1 MKRTIGISGMLLMV
15 ACTTTVEECKAK
27 RPNIIIAISDDQSFA
42 HTSFAG
48 CTFVRTPAF
57 DRVAR
62 EGIYFSNCIAGS
74 PGCAPSRSSLVTGR
88 HHWQNEQSG
97 QHFSGWLDKYVPFV
111 DLLSDNGYL
120 TGYTGKGVGPFQY
133 HRNHIEEDS
142 FRIEN
147 AAGKEFNQ
155 LAYDAAEKE
164 TTGLSSIDYYGN
176 FKAFMSG
183 RKDDQPFYFW
193 YGGYEPHRVYEKGAW
208 KRSGKKLEDVQVPAF
223 LPDTEEIRGD
233 LLDYAM
239 EIEWFDKQLL
249 KMINY
254 LEEIGELENTIIIV
268 TSDNG
273 MPFPRAKAL
282 CIEYGIHVPLAIRY
296 PQKFSGGRVVE
307 DVVSFI
313 DFAPTILEL
322 TETTADGMMPVTG
335 KSLVKV
341 LTSDKDG
348 MVDLS
353 RQFAFS
359 GRERHSSS
367 RWKNLGYPQRAI
379 RNNDFL
385 YVWNMKP
392 DRWPAGAPQRLNP
405 DQENELLPLYG
416 IDEQGKHH
424 SDWAFTD
431 VDGSPAKSYIVEHF
445 EEKEV
450 RPFFDLAFEKQPEE
464 MLYNIKEDPF
474 CLNNLIED
482 KNYSSIRAK
491 LKQEL
496 RKELIRTGDPRMV
509 GSDEGIFE
517 TYKRFSSKREFPK
530 PREAQNDNF

>member
-120 TGYTGKGVGPFQY
+120 TGYTGKGVAPFQY

-147 AAGKEFNQ
+147 AAGKGFNQ
-155 LAYDAAEKE
+155 LAYDATEKE
-164 TTGLSSIDYYGN
+164 TTGLSSIDYYAN

-208 KRSGKKLEDVQVPAF
+208 KRSGKKLENVQVPGF

-233 LLDYAM
+233 ILDYAM

-282 CIEYGIHVPLAIRY
+282 CVEYGIHVPLAIRY
-296 PQKFSGGRVVE
+296 PQKFPGGRVVE

-335 KSLVKV
+335 KSLVEV

-348 MVDLS
+348 MVDRS

-517 TYKRFSSKREFPK
+517 TYKRYSSIRAFPK
-530 PREAQNDNF
+530 PKEAGNNNF

>member
-1 MKRTIGISGMLLMV
+1 MKRTIGISGMLLVV
-15 ACTTTVEECKAK
+15 ACTTTVKECKAK

-155 LAYDAAEKE
+155 LTYDATEKE

-208 KRSGKKLEDVQVPAF
+208 KRSGKKLEDVQVSAF

-282 CIEYGIHVPLAIRY
+282 CVEYGIHVPLAIRY
-296 PQKFSGGRVVE
+296 PQKFPGGRVVE

-348 MVDLS
+348 MVDRS

-405 DQENELLPLYG
+405 DQKTELLPLYG

-474 CLNNLIED
+474 CLNNLIEE

-491 LKQEL
+491 LKQKL

-517 TYKRFSSKREFPK
+517 TYKRYSSIRDFPK
-530 PREAQNDNF
+530 PKEAGNNNF

>member
-1 MKRTIGISGMLLMV
+1 MKRTIGISGMLLVV
-15 ACTTTVEECKAK
+15 ACTTTVKECKAK

-155 LAYDAAEKE
+155 LTYDATEKE

-208 KRSGKKLEDVQVPAF
+208 KRSGKKLEDVQVPSF

-282 CIEYGIHVPLAIRY
+282 CVEYGIHVPLAIRY
-296 PQKFSGGRVVE
+296 PQKFPGGRVVE

-348 MVDLS
+348 MVDRS

-405 DQENELLPLYG
+405 DQKNELLPLYG
-416 IDEQGKHH
+416 IDEQGVHH

-491 LKQEL
+491 LKQKL

-517 TYKRFSSKREFPK
+517 TYKRYSSIRDFPK
-530 PREAQNDNF
+530 PKEAGNNNF